1 MHIIIYMSRF
11 TRILDEDE
19 LASLFGIAA
28 AKNRET
34 GITSALLHDG
44 RRLIQAIE
52 GKREMVS
59 ALMGKLERDAR
70 HHQISLV
77 HRSAIQSRQFDSWPM
92 RAARLEPGH
101 SLAKLRG
108 QAADLLTSATQVPVK
123 AAFFG
128 FCRYS
133 AKATP
138 V

>member
-11 TRILDEDE
+11 TRILDKEE
-19 LASLFGIAA
+19 IASLFETAA
-28 AKNRET
+28 EKNRQA

-52 GKREMVS
+52 GKRETV
-59 ALMGKLERDAR
+59 ATLMAKLERDTR

-77 HRSAIQSRQFDSWPM
+77 HRSAIQARQFDLWPM
-92 RAARLEPGH
+92 RATRLDPGQSH
-101 SLAKLRG
+101 AKLRV